1 MEEGKE
7 TNAMGERVGN
17 TENDVNV
24 KFTAVTK
31 ANILHTLIKYLRLPG
46 NL

>member
-1 MEEGKE
+1 VIEGEE

-17 TENDVNV
+17 LVNDVNL

-31 ANILHTLIKYLRLPG
+31 ANILHTLVKYLHLPG